1 MQKNLVDEIYEHD
14 FSSSLSLI
22 ATTTMK
28 GNRPG
33 HIIFCGRSILHIS
46 QIIMHATNMCMVF
59 CCRCKKLSSYR
70 TLRYLKY
77 KSLLMLWKERVGW
90 GLILYCKI
98 HIFLNKF
105 VIFFSKLEI
114 SEHKNVRNSH
124 FLTTIT
130 KCKKST
136 WSSKTNTY
144 LVNYRV

>member
-1 MQKNLVDEIYEHD
+1 MDEIYEHD

-77 KSLLMLWKERVGW
+77 KSKLMLWKERMGSHF
-90 GLILYCKI
+90 ILQNLY
-98 HIFLNKF
+98 FLNNF
-105 VIFFSKLEI
+105 VIFISKLEI
-114 SEHKNVRNSH
+114 SEIFIHKNVRNSH

-130 KCKKST
+130 KCKKSI
-136 WSSKTNTY
+136 
-144 LVNYRV
+144 

>member
-14 FSSSLSLI
+14 SSSSLSLI

-77 KSLLMLWKERVGW
+77 KSKLILWKERVGSHF
-90 GLILYCKI
+90 ILQNLY
-98 HIFLNKF
+98 FLNNF
-105 VIFFSKLEI
+105 VIFFKAWNI
-114 SEHKNVRNSH
+114 RRKKIFIHKNVRNSH

-136 WSSKTNTY
+136 WSSNTNTSK
-144 LVNYRV
+144 L

>member
-33 HIIFCGRSILHIS
+33 HIIFCERGILHIS

-59 CCRCKKLSSYR
+59 CCCKKSSSYR
-70 TLRYLKY
+70 TLRLLKY
-77 KSLLMLWKERVGW
+77 KSLLMLWKERVASHF
-90 GLILYCKI
+90 ILQNSY
-98 HIFLNKF
+98 F

-114 SEHKNVRNSH
+114 SEHKNV
-124 FLTTIT
+124 TTIT